1 MPPASM
7 WPGAS
12 AFVTLSVAQG
22 AFATTSSPDQIVSM
36 RHAYAWILCVL
47 MAKVVHLYWGYM
59 VAAALIVAWS
69 QQWSLPVIVALSLGV
84 SAYAAFQVP
93 VWCGAVNRDGQTY
106 CRNNAYGVLMG
117 CSKRQH
123 RWQKVKMI
131 VLRSKVG
138 NASRSV
144 FPTAKEKFN
153 GALAVAGLL
162 SAVAAV
168 IVPVVTGG

>member
-1 MPPASM
+1 MLFEDTCRVLAVLFPPVRCA
-7 WPGAS
+7 P
-12 AFVTLSVAQG
+12 
-22 AFATTSSPDQIVSM
+22 VSL
-36 RHAYAWILCVL
+36 RCVF
-47 MAKVVHLYWGYM
+47 MAKVVRLYWGYM
-59 VAAALIVAWS
+59 VAAALVVAWS
-69 QQWSLPVIVALSLGV
+69 QQWALPVIVALSVGV
-84 SAYAAFQVP
+84 SAYAGFQVP
-93 VWCGAVNRDGQTY
+93 VWCGAVNRDGRTY

-123 RWQKVKMI
+123 RWQKIKMI

-138 NASRSV
+138 NVSRSV

-153 GALAVAGLL
+153 GALAVGGLL

>member
-1 MPPASM
+1 M
-7 WPGAS
+7 GKL
-12 AFVTLSVAQG
+12 V
-22 AFATTSSPDQIVSM
+22 
-36 RHAYAWILCVL
+36 R
-47 MAKVVHLYWGYM
+47 LYWGYI
-59 VAAALIVAWS
+59 VAAALVVAWS
-69 QQWSLPVIVALSLGV
+69 RQWALPGIVALSVGV

-93 VWCGAVNRDGQTY
+93 VWCGAVNRDGRTY

-123 RWQKVKMI
+123 RWQKIRMI

-138 NASRSV
+138 NAGRAI

-153 GALAVAGLL
+153 GVLAVGGLM

-168 IVPVVTGG
+168 VVPVLTGD

>member
-1 MPPASM
+1 
-7 WPGAS
+7 
-12 AFVTLSVAQG
+12 
-22 AFATTSSPDQIVSM
+22 M
-36 RHAYAWILCVL
+36 RCAYAPLLCVL
-47 MAKVVHLYWGYM
+47 MGKVVRLYWGYM
-59 VAAALIVAWS
+59 VAAALVVAWS
-69 QQWSLPVIVALSLGV
+69 QQWALSVIVALSVGV

-123 RWQKVKMI
+123 RWQKIKMI
-131 VLRSKVG
+131 VLRTKVG
-138 NASRSV
+138 NVSRSV

-153 GALAVAGLL
+153 GALAVGGLL

-168 IVPVVTGG
+168 IVPAVTGG